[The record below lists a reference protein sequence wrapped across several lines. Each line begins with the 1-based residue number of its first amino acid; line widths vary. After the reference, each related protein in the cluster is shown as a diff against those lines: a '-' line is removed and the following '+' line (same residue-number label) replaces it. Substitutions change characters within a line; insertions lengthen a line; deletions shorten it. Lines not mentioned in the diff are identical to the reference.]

1 MNCENEFCIYQR
13 GGNCT
18 ISHISIDNFGR
29 CADCIYP
36 DIDKK
41 QLLHL
46 KRKLLKK
53 YENTD
58 KHFSVQLDSKNQF
71 E

>member
-13 GGNCT
+13 DGNCI
-18 ISHISIDNFGR
+18 ISNISIDSFGK

-41 QLLHL
+41 QLLQL

-58 KHFSVQLDSKNQF
+58 KNFSV
-71 E
+71 